1 MIQHRT
7 ILNVADNTGV
17 KKLQCIGI
25 PGYSKKRYA
34 EIGEVIVCTVKEA
47 LPTSEIKK
55 GTVVRAVIVRQKKPW
70 RRKDGSYVRF
80 FENAAVILDKEKD
93 IKGTRIFG
101 PIPRE
106 FKDWGY
112 DRIVSL
118 AQALV

>member
-7 ILNVADNTGV
+7 ILKSADNTGV

-34 EIGEVIVCTVKEA
+34 QIGDIIVCSVKES

-55 GTVVRAVIVRQKKPW
+55 GTVVRVLIVRQKKPW
-70 RRKDGSYVRF
+70 RRKDGSYIRF
-80 FENAAVILDKEKD
+80 SENAGVIIDKDKSL
-93 IKGTRIFG
+93 KGTRIFG

-106 FKDWGY
+106 FKEWGY
-112 DRIVSL
+112 DDLVSL
-118 AQALV
+118 APALV